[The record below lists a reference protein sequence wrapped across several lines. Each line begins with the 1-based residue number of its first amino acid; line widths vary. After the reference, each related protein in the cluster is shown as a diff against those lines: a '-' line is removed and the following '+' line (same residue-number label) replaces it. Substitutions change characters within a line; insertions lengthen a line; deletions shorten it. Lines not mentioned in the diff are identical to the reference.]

1 MPKTTRLI
9 LTGVPPYDQSYV
21 INDNGK
27 RVMAGCGP
35 VAALM
40 LLAYYDRAFGYH
52 RLIKAVP
59 ETKTS
64 MPEDLILKLR
74 KEMKTSNFE
83 LDKDNEQTYGLTFPS
98 AFRSGLKSYIRQ
110 YYDAD
115 VHTKAST
122 GLNTLA
128 GVFEQSKEL
137 LDEGLPHVLLLD
149 YDDDVMPGIGGLFP
163 DHYVVVVG
171 YSIANGRQ
179 DLIVNNGLGANFQ
192 VVDMTDKAIQ
202 PARLYWLEMKDPA
215 DGPKDGH
222 QIGPEEHYTWTMV
235 DGEKRLEPTILK
247 QGSSTECFAWRPAD
261 KSVVLTSN
269 SDVSVSRWYD

>member
-9 LTGVPPYDQSYV
+9 LTGVPPYDQNYV
-21 INDNGK
+21 INDNSK
-27 RVMAGCGP
+27 TVMAGCGP

-52 RLIKAVP
+52 RLIKSVP
-59 ETKTS
+59 ETKTG
-64 MPEDLILKLR
+64 MPEELILKLR
-74 KEMKTSNFE
+74 AEMKTSNFE
-83 LDKDNEQTYGLTFPS
+83 LDKDDVQTYGLTLPP
-98 AFRSGLKSYIRQ
+98 AFRSGLRSYVKQ

-115 VHTKAST
+115 VHTRAST
-122 GLNTLA
+122 GLNSLE
-128 GVFEQSKEL
+128 GVFEKSKEL

-171 YSIANGRQ
+171 YSINDGRQ
-179 DLIVNNGLGANFQ
+179 NLIVNNGLGANFQ
-192 VVDMTDKAIQ
+192 VVDMTDKAIK
-202 PARLYWLEMKDPA
+202 PARIYWLEMKDPA

-222 QIGPEEHYTWTMV
+222 QIGPEEHYTWATV

-247 QGSSTECFAWRPAD
+247 EGSATESFSWRPAD
-261 KSVVLTSN
+261 KSVVLTPN